1 MELPATL
8 TSLADTPGSQLHND
22 LPPLLALRAF
32 EAVARHLSF
41 VNAAR
46 ELSLTQ
52 SALSHQVQKLE
63 QHLDCRLFVRRT
75 RAIELTERGDLYYQ
89 QVRPALETI
98 AEATR
103 QIRGVDLQP
112 KVLRIG
118 LLASFATL
126 WLAQRLSGFMVENP
140 DIHVELVPA
149 YQLADV
155 AGGEV
160 ELSIRYGKGNWPN
173 VKAQLL
179 MTERLS
185 PVCSPDFK
193 ANWLSAQAAGKGR
206 RLAPGPLLMSQ
217 ANIQFEW
224 QDWTRKHHINI
235 DSIPSI
241 MLHDYNIVVEAA
253 VSGQGIAMGR
263 HRLIGRRLQD
273 ATLVELLPDAAY
285 EADIGYWLV
294 TPSNQYASPAAQRF
308 SEWLTKLCIE
318 HG

>member
-1 MELPATL
+1 MNPHEEL
-8 TSLADTPGSQLHND
+8 HKD
-22 LPPLLALRAF
+22 LPPLLTLRAF

-63 QHLDCRLFVRRT
+63 QHLACRLFIRRT
-75 RAIELTERGDLYYQ
+75 RAIELTDVGTLYYRQ
-89 QVRPALETI
+89 IRQALEGI

-103 QIRGVDLQP
+103 AVRGIHDQP
-112 KVLRIG
+112 STLRIG

-126 WLAQRLSGFMVENP
+126 WLAPRLSNFIVNNP

-160 ELSIRYGKGNWPN
+160 DVSIRYGKGGWAN
-173 VKAQLL
+173 VRAQWL
-179 MTERLS
+179 MTEKLS
-185 PVCSPDFK
+185 PVCSPTFK
-193 ANWLSAQAAGKGR
+193 AQWLASQTERTPKVLTAS
-206 RLAPGPLLMSQ
+206 PLLMSQ
-217 ANIQFEW
+217 AQTQFEW
-224 QDWTRKHHINI
+224 LDWSKRQHLDIGQTQHL
-235 DSIPSI
+235 

-253 VSGQGIAMGR
+253 VSGQGVAMGR
-263 HRLIGRRLQD
+263 HRLIERSLEDG
-273 ATLVELLPDAAY
+273 ALVELFPDTAY
-285 EADIGYWLV
+285 EGEIGYWLV
-294 TPSNQYASPAAQRF
+294 TGEQPSPAALRF
-308 SEWLTKLCIE
+308 IQWLSVLCAQ